1 MAKVGY
7 IFRTNNDSF
16 DAEKEWMQQHGCVQI
31 IEETV
36 EHETL
41 RPMWKQLMSNLQR
54 GDEIVVS
61 KFSNAVRGLRELAA
75 FIELCRIKIVRII
88 SIHDRVDTR
97 GELFP
102 NTTVADVLWIVG
114 AFPEEIAALRKY
126 SDHIEKLRQ
135 NIKAPEAPKILPKA
149 EREKVIV
156 DMYVNGHSLDDIWAI
171 SGFSSKSSIWRILN
185 KYGVKLDRGQ
195 TSGPRVKQKPKED
208 GTDES
213 NT

>member
-7 IFRTNNDSF
+7 IFRANNAGF
-16 DAEKEWMQQHGCVQI
+16 DAEREWMQQYGCVQI

-41 RPMWKQLMSNLQR
+41 RPLWKQLMSNLRR
-54 GDEIVVS
+54 GDELVVS

-75 FIELCRIKIVRII
+75 FIEICRIKIVRVI

-102 NTTVADVLWIVG
+102 DTTVADVLWIIG
-114 AFPEEIAALRKY
+114 AFPEEIAALRNF
-126 SDHIEKLRQ
+126 STHIEKLRQ
-135 NIKAPEAPKILPKA
+135 NIKAPVTPQVLAKA
-149 EREKVIV
+149 DREKLIV
-156 DMYVNGHSLDDIWAI
+156 DMYINGHSFNDILAA

-185 KYGVKLDRGQ
+185 KHNVKLDRGQ

-208 GTDES
+208 ETAEGNS
-213 NT
+213 